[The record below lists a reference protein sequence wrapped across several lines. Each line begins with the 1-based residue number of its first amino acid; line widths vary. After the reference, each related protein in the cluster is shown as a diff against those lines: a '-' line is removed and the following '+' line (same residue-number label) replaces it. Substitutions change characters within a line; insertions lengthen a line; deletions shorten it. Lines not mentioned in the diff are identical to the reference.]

1 MLFNDLKNMLS
12 ESQLKVL
19 GFLAYTGNSMG
30 DRTMSSFCRVFGMD
44 ELAVRAIIRELFFN
58 KLLEN
63 NSTVVSLNVL
73 PILMWLVENKP
84 EWIDGYKGACISG
97 QVFTNTE
104 SLNFVSNLINNE
116 ATFLRREISYS
127 TESKLPMLC
136 PLITNELFQ
145 KELSLMPF
153 STFRTFIEVLIPW
166 LLKHDID
173 VSDSLLKAW
182 DKNDNY
188 KERGESEWAM
198 TLLYTYFAKGE
209 IPDTCNI
216 PNTWHKSVI
225 DGTKCLIEGQ
235 YAEAKSHFQ
244 TALKGEQKNVFF
256 NDYICN
262 YLYALSLILVVN
274 SDSRLKMYDIANL
287 SSHNMKKE
295 VLPLKVLATYH
306 KDNKHVVDDVSLR
319 TFCDKAQ
326 GSHAQGLLSIA
337 LVLSWL
343 MRRNCGINT
352 QNVSKPNLWLLRHER
367 AIFNNS
373 GKIEFVTS
381 PIVSRIQSSQSNAFG
396 NTNASVYQRQNGVN
410 TKTFPVNSQPSHVRV
425 PVVASVKQSGNV
437 QTVSLEESYKTGTSL
452 VYVVKGDCR
461 LYPYVKSEN
470 LESKSSSLREIS
482 IDDYRRGRVGTNNVS
497 DVDRQIWNAWKSSG
511 YNFVLDKI
519 LPALSNNGKL
529 YTCLS
534 GSFLQAKA
542 VFFTPFIEVLES
554 PAGFKIA
561 SNIRRSDIATSG
573 NVICKV
579 ADSKI
584 QYTTIAASVKPL
596 LLQILSNSEY
606 AFSYEE
612 HLHQLCIR
620 LKDVIEVRG
629 DIYAA
634 GCAPVTISGSPKL
647 SIRVSEKNKNAK
659 SSRTIMILA
668 NPIDGV
674 AYNLFPGEGNAII
687 KAVIQG
693 KKMYVQRNLDVE
705 RSNKSKLYD
714 YLQNIGCSLQPMPGK
729 ARSISI
735 DIEKLLLLMKFVSEN
750 SENYSLSWQCTRL
763 NVKELD
769 KKDIKI
775 YIKHKENWLELEG
788 DVTINDDCMI
798 NVRDFFNEVM
808 SGNDRFIKIDEGNYV
823 MIHDKLRNELKNIAS
838 AFNDNGHK
846 LKATKLAATLV
857 SESISD
863 LSNDPTID
871 FLLNNKEKIEASKD
885 SVFEIPET
893 LNAHLRPY
901 QNEGFQ
907 WMSRLAYWGAGACLA
922 DDMGLGKT
930 LQSISFMLSRA
941 EEGASIIVVP
951 ASVVKNWE
959 SEIHRFAPSLKTHLL
974 NAKKSKDD
982 IIQKADANDIL
993 IVTYGLIVSLAPKL
1007 KEKQWCV
1014 ICLDEAHTIKNKST
1028 KTSSAVMEL
1037 QSLYKLA
1044 LTGTPIQNNLSE
1056 LWNIFQFTNPGL
1068 LGSFEQFKKKYA
1080 NPIMNNQDLDR
1091 QELLKR
1097 IIAPFM
1103 MRRTKLEVA
1112 KELPQKNEETI
1123 LVNLGDGEM
1132 EAYEYIRIKAQE
1144 KAAKAKA
1151 EKGNK
1156 GNIDILSEI
1165 TKLRLAACDIKL
1177 QNSNWNGL
1185 SSKIKAFESLVNG
1198 ILENEDSPQILVFS
1212 QFTSFLKMIE
1222 GIIKTKEIKYLYLDG
1237 ATSIK
1242 QRANLVEQFQSG
1254 EVPIFLI
1261 SLQAGGVGLN
1271 LTAANHVILLDPWW
1285 NPAIEQQAIDRAYR
1299 IGQQRDVTIHHLIAC
1314 NTIEEKIVRLQ
1325 KTKNDMATALLTG
1338 QELGGNI
1345 TYDEMRELITR

>member
-19 GFLAYTGNSMG
+19 GFLAYTGSSMG
-30 DRTMSSFCRVFGMD
+30 DRSMSSFCRVFGMD

-84 EWIDGYKGACISG
+84 EWIDGYKSACLSG
-97 QVFTNTE
+97 QVSTNTE
-104 SLNFVSNLINNE
+104 VFNFVSNLINNE

-145 KELSLMPF
+145 KELSRMPF
-153 STFRTFIEVLIPW
+153 STFRAFIEVLIPW
-166 LLKHDID
+166 LMTHDID

-182 DKNDNY
+182 DNNDNY

-198 TLLYTYFAKGE
+198 TLLYIYFAKGE
-209 IPDTCNI
+209 IPATCEI
-216 PNTWHKSVI
+216 PNTWHISVI
-225 DGTKCLIEGQ
+225 DGTKCLIEGR

-274 SDSRLKMYDIANL
+274 SDSRFKMYDIANF
-287 SSHNMKKE
+287 SSHNMKMDA
-295 VLPLKVLATYH
+295 LPLKVLATYH

-326 GSHAQGLLSIA
+326 AYHAQGLLSIA

-352 QNVSKPNLWLLRHER
+352 QNVSKPNLWILRHER
-367 AIFNNS
+367 AIFSN
-373 GKIEFVTS
+373 KERIEFETT
-381 PIVSRIQSSQSNAFG
+381 PIVSRIQSNQSNVFVS
-396 NTNASVYQRQNGVN
+396 TNASVYQRQNELN
-410 TKTFPVNSQPSHVRV
+410 AKISSVNSQSSHSRV
-425 PVVASVKQSGNV
+425 PVATSIIQSKNV
-437 QTVSLEESYKTGTSL
+437 QTIAIEESKKTETSL
-452 VYVVKGDCR
+452 VYVVKGDSR
-461 LYPYVKSEN
+461 LYPYVKSVN
-470 LESKSSSLREIS
+470 LESKRSSLREIS

-542 VFFTPFIEVLES
+542 VFFTPYIEVLES
-554 PAGFKIA
+554 PTGFKIA
-561 SNIRRSDIATSG
+561 SNIRRSDMATSG

-579 ADSKI
+579 ADGKI

-606 AFSYEE
+606 ASSYEE

-620 LKDVIEVRG
+620 LKDAIEVRG
-629 DIYAA
+629 DNYAA
-634 GCAPVTISGSPKL
+634 GCAPVTITGSPKL
-647 SIRVSEKNKNAK
+647 SIRVSEKKKNAK

-674 AYNLFPGEGNAII
+674 TYNLFPGEGNAII

-693 KKMYVQRNLDVE
+693 KKMHVQRNLDVE

-714 YLQNIGCSLQPMPGK
+714 HLQNIGCSLQPMPGN
-729 ARSISI
+729 ARSFCI

-750 SENYSLSWQCTRL
+750 SECFSLSWQCTRL

-775 YIKHKENWLELEG
+775 NIRHKENWLELEG
-788 DVTINDDCMI
+788 DVAINDDCMI

-808 SGNDRFIKIDEGNYV
+808 SQNDRFIKIDEGNYV
-823 MIHDKLRNELKNIAS
+823 MIHDKLRNELKNLAS

-857 SESISD
+857 SESISE

-871 FLLNNKEKIEASKD
+871 ILLNNKVKIEASKD
-885 SVFEIPET
+885 SVFEIPEG

-901 QNEGFQ
+901 QNDGFQ

-930 LQSISFMLSRA
+930 LQSISFMLSHA

-974 NAKKSKDD
+974 NATKSKDD

-1123 LVNLGDGEM
+1123 LVNLGEGEM

-1144 KAAKAKA
+1144 KAAKAKV

-1177 QNSNWNGL
+1177 QNSNWNGS

-1198 ILENEDSPQILVFS
+1198 IFENEESPQILVFS

-1222 GIIKTKEIKYLYLDG
+1222 GVIKSKEIKYLYLDG
-1237 ATSIK
+1237 TTSIK
-1242 QRANLVEQFQSG
+1242 QRANLVERFQSG

-1325 KTKNDMATALLTG
+1325 QTKNDMATALLTG